1 MIMEHGQRD
10 RLKGGG
16 AGGGDVH
23 WRRNDAPSSGRQANF
38 EIDVSALNNK
48 IGSLSHMP
56 VFFRLNFV

>member
-38 EIDVSALNNK
+38 FQINRR
-48 IGSLSHMP
+48 ICTYI
-56 VFFRLNFV
+56 